1 MGRRCERE
9 DSRGVKTNTMTDK
22 DFTVIRRTSKMSF
35 FDVKEIWR
43 YRDLLVMLTDREI
56 RLRYKQTGLGII
68 WTILQPLLP
77 AIIFA
82 VVFGMFAKLPSDG
95 NVYLLFVFTGTMIWN
110 LFSQSITRA
119 GNSLVGNA
127 NLISKIYFPRILIP
141 LSSICAVLFDFVIT
155 IIVLIVFMVIYKT
168 PPTFGLAFAPF
179 FLLLALVTATGIS
192 FWLSALNVKYRD
204 FMYAM
209 PFFIQVWLYATP
221 VVYASSII
229 PHKFRWIFSINPAVG
244 FVEGFRWAVLGKGTV
259 SVTMIAVSSGMAV
272 IAFITGLVY
281 FKSTERSFADI
292 V

>member
-1 MGRRCERE
+1 MDYEGFHYIF
-9 DSRGVKTNTMTDK
+9 MALK
-22 DFTVIRRTSKMSF
+22 DQTIIRRASKISI
-35 FDVKEIWR
+35 FDVREIWR

-56 RLRYKQTGLGII
+56 RLRYKQTGLGVI
-68 WTILQPLLP
+68 WTILQPLVP
-77 AIIFA
+77 SIIFA
-82 VVFGMFAKLPSDG
+82 IVFGMFAKLPSDG

-141 LSSICAVLFDFVIT
+141 LSSICAVVFDFIIT
-155 IIVLIVFMVIYKT
+155 IIVLIAFMLIYKT
-168 PPTFGLAFAPF
+168 PPTWGLVFAPF
-179 FLLLALVTATGIS
+179 FLLLAVVTAIGIS
-192 FWLSALNVKYRD
+192 LWLSALNVKYRD

-209 PFFIQVWLYATP
+209 PFIIQVWLYATP
-221 VVYASSII
+221 VVYASSIV
-229 PHKFRWIFSINPAVG
+229 PHKFRWIYSVNPAVG

-259 SVTMIAVSSGMAV
+259 SMTMIAVSSSMA
-272 IAFITGLVY
+272 IITFFTGLAY

>member
-1 MGRRCERE
+1 MAL
-9 DSRGVKTNTMTDK
+9 K
-22 DFTVIRRTSKMSF
+22 DQTIIRRASKISI
-35 FDVKEIWR
+35 FDVREIWR

-56 RLRYKQTGLGII
+56 RLRYKQTGLGVI
-68 WTILQPLLP
+68 WTILQPLVP
-77 AIIFA
+77 SIIFA
-82 VVFGMFAKLPSDG
+82 IVFGMFAKLPSDG

-141 LSSICAVLFDFVIT
+141 LSSICAVVFDFIIT
-155 IIVLIVFMVIYKT
+155 IIVLIAFMLIYKT
-168 PPTFGLAFAPF
+168 PPTWGLVFAPF
-179 FLLLALVTATGIS
+179 FLLLAVVTAIGIS
-192 FWLSALNVKYRD
+192 LWLSALNVKYRD

-209 PFFIQVWLYATP
+209 PFIIQVWLYATP
-221 VVYASSII
+221 VVYASSIV
-229 PHKFRWIFSINPAVG
+229 PHKFRWIYSVNPAVG

-259 SVTMIAVSSGMAV
+259 SMTMIAVSSSMA
-272 IAFITGLVY
+272 IITFFTGLAY

>member
-1 MGRRCERE
+1 MFHKRQMDYEGFHYIF
-9 DSRGVKTNTMTDK
+9 MALK
-22 DFTVIRRTSKMSF
+22 DQTIIRRASKISI
-35 FDVKEIWR
+35 FDVREIWR

-56 RLRYKQTGLGII
+56 RLRYKQTGLGVI
-68 WTILQPLLP
+68 WTILQPLVP
-77 AIIFA
+77 SIIFA
-82 VVFGMFAKLPSDG
+82 IVFGMFAKLPSDG

-141 LSSICAVLFDFVIT
+141 LSSICAVVFDFIIT
-155 IIVLIVFMVIYKT
+155 IIVLIAFMLIYKT
-168 PPTFGLAFAPF
+168 PPTWGLVFAPF
-179 FLLLALVTATGIS
+179 FLLLAVVTAIGIS
-192 FWLSALNVKYRD
+192 LWLSALNVKYRD

-209 PFFIQVWLYATP
+209 PFIIQVWLYATP
-221 VVYASSII
+221 VVYASSIV
-229 PHKFRWIFSINPAVG
+229 PHKFRWIYSVNPAVG

-259 SVTMIAVSSGMAV
+259 SMTMIAVSSSMA
-272 IAFITGLVY
+272 IITFFTGLAY